1 MSFYSSVT
9 STVAITQSPVNP
21 LTGSFGTGKAVWFA
35 ASGTWTVPAGITAVR
50 VRAWG
55 AGADGGG
62 GGGFAFKQTIGV
74 TPGQSVTVTVGTPG
88 GSATSVLGLTA
99 NNGTTLGAG
108 GTATGGD
115 INNSGGAYPGGGG
128 GGAGNLLGAGNVTS
142 GVGGYGLSPP
152 TPGVTAAIVGGATY
166 TGSTTILN
174 GSESAPGQIT
184 SFDFV
189 GTGPGG
195 RNNANTG
202 NGGHGANGGG
212 GGGNNQSTSYGGNGG
227 FPGGGGGAAFSAG
240 VYHGKGANGLVIL
253 EY

>member
-9 STVAITQSPVNP
+9 STVAITQTPVNP

-99 NNGTTLGAG
+99 NNGTVGAG

-115 INNSGGAYPGGGG
+115 INNSGGL
-128 GGAGNLLGAGNVTS
+128 GGAGNLLGPGDVTS
-142 GVGGYGLSPP
+142 GVGGYGDSSP
-152 TPGVTAAIVGGATY
+152 TSGINAVVVGA
-166 TGSTTILN
+166 SQTTI
-174 GSESAPGQIT
+174 SESAPGILT

-195 RNNANTG
+195 RGGSTKPAG
-202 NGGHGANGGG
+202 HGSNGGQGGG
-212 GGGNNQSTSYGGNGG
+212 QNQATSYAGNGG
-227 FPGGGGGAAFSAG
+227 FPGGGGGQAFSG
-240 VYHGKGANGLVIL
+240 GIYNGKGAKGLVII